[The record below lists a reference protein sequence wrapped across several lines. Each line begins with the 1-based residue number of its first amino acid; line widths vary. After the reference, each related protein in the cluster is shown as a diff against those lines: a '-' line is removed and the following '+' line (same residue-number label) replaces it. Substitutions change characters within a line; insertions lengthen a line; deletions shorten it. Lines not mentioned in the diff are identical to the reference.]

1 MYRGS
6 VALLVAL
13 AAFILRSPPM
23 LAQEPA
29 RGETVTSR
37 VRPELAPLGVRIGGF
52 LLYPRLSLGEEFDD
66 NIFAVDD
73 NQDADFITTITPD
86 VRLRSDWNNHAL
98 NIDGALT
105 VGRYAD
111 HQAENFEDFRVGTD
125 GRVDVTRNSNA
136 SALIRYQELHEE
148 RGSPDDQG
156 GSEPTEYSV
165 TNFLVSYF
173 HRFNRLSFDVDG
185 TVDLWDFDDVS
196 TSTGSS
202 IDQDDRDRTV
212 AKGTFRAGYE
222 IVPEYEAFMRGS
234 IGTILYDEDLD
245 RNMLDRDSVGYELVV
260 GTAIDFSGVTFGD
273 VFVGY
278 TARDYDDDALDTVE
292 GFTLGGKIA
301 WNISG
306 LTTLTGHITRT
317 IEETTSS
324 QASGRF
330 TTQLGVRADHELL
343 RNLLLNARVLGV
355 KREFEGIDRDDNDLQ
370 FGLGAK
376 YMMNRNL
383 YGLLNYNLRFRD
395 SDGSAAGSDYLINS
409 VMLQIQ
415 TQF

>member
-6 VALLVAL
+6 VALLVAF
-13 AAFILRSPPM
+13 AAFILRPPPM
-23 LAQEPA
+23 LAQEPE

-37 VRPELAPLGVRIGGF
+37 VRPELDPLGVRIGGF
-52 LLYPRLSLGEEFDD
+52 LLYPKLSLGEEVDD
-66 NIFAVDD
+66 NIFAVND
-73 NQDADFITTITPD
+73 NQDTDFITTITPD

-111 HQAENFEDFRVGTD
+111 HQSENFEDFRVGID
-125 GRVDVTRNSNA
+125 GRVDVRRNSNA
-136 SALIRYQELHEE
+136 SALIRYKELHEE
-148 RGSPDDQG
+148 RSSPDDQR

-185 TVDLWDFDDVS
+185 AADLWNFDDVS
-196 TSTGSS
+196 TSTGSLNE
-202 IDQDDRDRTV
+202 DDRDRTV

-234 IGTILYDEDLD
+234 VSTIRYDEDLD
-245 RNMLDRDSVGYELVV
+245 DFMLNRDSVGYELAV

-273 VFVGY
+273 FYVGY
-278 TARDYDDDALDTVE
+278 TARDYDDNALNTVE
-292 GFTLGGKIA
+292 GFTLGGKIT
-301 WNISG
+301 WNMTG
-306 LTTLTGHITRT
+306 LTTLTGYITRT

-324 QASGRF
+324 RASGRF
-330 TTQLGVRADHELL
+330 TTQLGVTADHELL
-343 RNLLLNARVLGV
+343 RNLLLNARILGIR
-355 KREFEGIDRDDNDLQ
+355 REFEGIDRDDNDLQ

-383 YGLLNYNLRFRD
+383 YGLLDYSLRFRD
-395 SDGSAAGSDYLINS
+395 SDGSDDGTDFLINT
-409 VMLQIQ
+409 VMLKIQ
-415 TQF
+415 AQF